1 MPIPQLSQNK
11 YQQSW
16 KDRQNT
22 SSRTPSRNPNKN
34 NKPFWKR
41 LFFSKKTLLFL
52 IVAGIVF
59 ILSGLGVVA
68 WMSRDLPDPN
78 QLMDRDVAQ
87 STKIFDRTGETLL
100 YEIHGQQQRTLK
112 TLEEIPNY
120 AEHATIAME
129 DKNFYK
135 HSGFSLW
142 AIFRTAITDIVYGK
156 MAGASTITQQLVKNA
171 VLTPEK
177 TFTRKIKELI
187 LAYQIEQKYSKDEIL
202 QMYLNEIPYGGTA
215 YGIEAAS
222 QHYFGK
228 KVEDISLAEAATLA
242 SLPKAPSYYSPY
254 GPHKDLL
261 LQRKDYI
268 LKLMEEQGYISEKEK
283 KEAQNQELDFKEP
296 SSNIKAPHF
305 VMYIKSILAQKYGQK
320 MLEQGGLKIH
330 TSLDMYKQKLAEQ
343 AVQDRMETNEEK
355 YQATNA
361 GLVSLDPKTGQI
373 LAMVGSRDYFSDNIE
388 GAFNVTTAKR
398 QPGSSMKPIVYS
410 SLFNKGFTPQT
421 KLFDVVTNFSNN
433 SDPYEPKNYDLKE
446 HGLISIRKALAGSLN
461 IPAVKSLYLAGM
473 DNVFELTQQLGYS
486 TFSDRSRF
494 GLSLVLGGGEVKLL
508 EHTNA
513 YSAFAREGVVHPI
526 SPVLKIENSQG
537 EVIEEYQK
545 RERRVLKSGVARMIN
560 SILSDN
566 QARAYTYGLD
576 NWLTLENRPVAAK
589 TGTTNSYRDAWTI
602 GYTPSLVTGVWV
614 GNNDNSKMKRG
625 ASGGN
630 VAAPIWNKYMQT
642 VLGDTPVETFRE
654 LGDIKTGKPAID
666 GNLDF
671 EKTVKIDK
679 ASGLLAT
686 EHTPE
691 EYIKEVSYK
700 TQPHSILYYVNKKN
714 PLGSKPK
721 DPSQDPQFKN
731 WEKAVQRYARE
742 SEEYK
747 TGSTS
752 VSIPTKYDNVHQP
765 ALRPDLEILS
775 PNNKETLQDEEL
787 EVKIKTSAPRGV
799 DKAVYYIN
807 GQLLEQIDS
816 YPFDLEY
823 DIDFLSNGYHEL
835 GVEICDDVGNC
846 TRKNII
852 INLKLKDNSVSDQ
865 NMDISWLSPSNGVI
879 VNRVD
884 FPINLEVN
892 INPLKKI
899 SKAEMITTLVSATS
913 SPQQKLN
920 SWYSIRNNNLNFD
933 WDRPK
938 QTGTYEIVLKVHTW
952 EGDIKT
958 SQPLTINVNKQ

>member
-1 MPIPQLSQNK
+1 
-11 YQQSW
+11 
-16 KDRQNT
+16 
-22 SSRTPSRNPNKN
+22 
-34 NKPFWKR
+34 
-41 LFFSKKTLLFL
+41 
-52 IVAGIVF
+52 
-59 ILSGLGVVA
+59 
-68 WMSRDLPDPN
+68 
-78 QLMDRDVAQ
+78 
-87 STKIFDRTGETLL
+87 
-100 YEIHGQQQRTLK
+100 
-112 TLEEIPNY
+112 
-120 AEHATIAME
+120 
-129 DKNFYK
+129 
-135 HSGFSLW
+135 
-142 AIFRTAITDIVYGK
+142 
-156 MAGASTITQQLVKNA
+156 
-171 VLTPEK
+171 
-177 TFTRKIKELI
+177 
-187 LAYQIEQKYSKDEIL
+187 
-202 QMYLNEIPYGGTA
+202 
-215 YGIEAAS
+215 
-222 QHYFGK
+222 
-228 KVEDISLAEAATLA
+228 
-242 SLPKAPSYYSPY
+242 
-254 GPHKDLL
+254 
-261 LQRKDYI
+261 
-268 LKLMEEQGYISEKEK
+268 
-283 KEAQNQELDFKEP
+283 
-296 SSNIKAPHF
+296 
-305 VMYIKSILAQKYGQK
+305 
-320 MLEQGGLKIH
+320 H

-654 LGDIKTGKPAID
+654 LGDIKTGK
-666 GNLDF
+666 
-671 EKTVKIDK
+671 
-679 ASGLLAT
+679 
-686 EHTPE
+686 
-691 EYIKEVSYK
+691 
-700 TQPHSILYYVNKKN
+700 
-714 PLGSKPK
+714 
-721 DPSQDPQFKN
+721 
-731 WEKAVQRYARE
+731 
-742 SEEYK
+742 
-747 TGSTS
+747 
-752 VSIPTKYDNVHQP
+752 
-765 ALRPDLEILS
+765 RP
-775 PNNKETLQDEEL
+775 
-787 EVKIKTSAPRGV
+787 
-799 DKAVYYIN
+799 
-807 GQLLEQIDS
+807 
-816 YPFDLEY
+816 
-823 DIDFLSNGYHEL
+823 
-835 GVEICDDVGNC
+835 
-846 TRKNII
+846 
-852 INLKLKDNSVSDQ
+852 
-865 NMDISWLSPSNGVI
+865 
-879 VNRVD
+879 
-884 FPINLEVN
+884 
-892 INPLKKI
+892 
-899 SKAEMITTLVSATS
+899 
-913 SPQQKLN
+913 
-920 SWYSIRNNNLNFD
+920 
-933 WDRPK
+933 
-938 QTGTYEIVLKVHTW
+938 
-952 EGDIKT
+952 
-958 SQPLTINVNKQ
+958 